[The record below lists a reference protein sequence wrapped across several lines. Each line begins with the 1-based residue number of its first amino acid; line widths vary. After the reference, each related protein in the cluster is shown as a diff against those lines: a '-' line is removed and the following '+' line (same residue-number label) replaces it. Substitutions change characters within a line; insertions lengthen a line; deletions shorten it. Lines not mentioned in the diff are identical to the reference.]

1 MKTPS
6 AIHLFETTSEKIDF
20 LREFKKEATA
30 EEYLYALGELIK
42 GIGVN
47 TMSERSQVSRQTL
60 SKLTNRKSNASY
72 KTIHAIEKSLGFI

>member
-1 MKTPS
+1 MKPPS

-30 EEYLYALGELIK
+30 EEYLCALGEPIK

-47 TMSERSQVSRQTL
+47 YNVGAFAGVPP
-60 SKLTNRKSNASY
+60 NAEQ
-72 KTIHAIEKSLGFI
+72 IDQP